1 MSETIIFYTLALFLL
16 GGASGMIT
24 ARRTIFSAASFML
37 SMIALSGMFAL
48 LHQSFLFLA
57 QLLVAVGAIITLS
70 MLVIVSVNISERY
83 IPKEP
88 HLGRALLLG
97 AMIAAPIV
105 ALIVAA
111 LRAHF
116 TASFASVPEDFGTLA
131 SIGATLFSAWV
142 LPFELISLLLLAA
155 LIGAVVISRKG
166 ERS

>member
-1 MSETIIFYTLALFLL
+1 MSESIIFYVLALFLI

-37 SMIALSGMFAL
+37 AMIALAGMFAL
-48 LHQSFLFLA
+48 LNQSFLFLA

-88 HLGRALLLG
+88 HLGRDLLLG
-97 AMIAAPIV
+97 VVIAAPIV
-105 ALIVAA
+105 ALIITA
-111 LRAHF
+111 LRTHF
-116 TASFASVPEDFGTLA
+116 AASFAPIPDTFGTLA
-131 SIGATLFSAWV
+131 SIGATLFASWV